1 MTKVAV
7 HVTYGIESSSGA
19 AVLFSHLSALL
30 PTISIV
36 DTHAAAHGWRLP
48 PHDDRCSPA
57 LRCCRLRARDN
68 LSATC
73 CQHKRRGRIC
83 QEAYR
88 SEQDQ
93 AGQRLRSRQQLWN
106 EGRSLAQ
113 GTASHCTSVSG
124 AGFSL
129 SLALARPRR
138 HQPPDALSCIFPR
151 ASELYA
157 RRRLQYAAASSS
169 ISGSM
174 QTTRTLSS
182 LQTPVPSMLT

>member
-7 HVTYGIESSSGA
+7 HVTYDIESSSSA

-30 PTISIV
+30 PTKSIV
-36 DTHAAAHGWRLP
+36 DTLAAAHAWRLP

-73 CQHKRRGRIC
+73 CQHQRRGRIC
-83 QEAYR
+83 HEANR

-113 GTASHCTSVSG
+113 GTASHCAGVCG
-124 AGFSL
+124 AGLSL
-129 SLALARPRR
+129 SLALAYPRR
-138 HQPPDALSCIFPR
+138 QYPADTLIFAPSRGLQNSTGDLSC
-151 ASELYA
+151 ST
-157 RRRLQYAAASSS
+157 
-169 ISGSM
+169 G
-174 QTTRTLSS
+174 
-182 LQTPVPSMLT
+182 